1 MVPYQDTLP
10 RSTETPLTSPN
21 QITIKKWKGPSSS
34 EVAKLL
40 FKFNSKIFFLRT
52 YMIHFLD
59 TSTVY
64 GPQLPSTS
72 DPPRYLMHGAYAWKS
87 FKHSIFAYDRHN
99 ISNMVKPY
107 SMRPVIYKPFH
118 GLLILRV
125 TNSPSSVS
133 TESISSSAFR
143 PLTNRNLLINLTDCD
158 PRKAT
163 STDCR
168 SQLMTMLWNMR
179 SPALVIRKTRMMMC
193 YVRNRT

>member
-10 RSTETPLTSPN
+10 RSTDTPLTSPN

-40 FKFNSKIFFLRT
+40 FKFNSKFFFLRT
-52 YMIHFLD
+52 FMIDFLD

-72 DPPRYLMHGAYAWKS
+72 DPPRCLMHGAYAWKS

-99 ISNMVKPY
+99 ISKIVKPY
-107 SMRPVIYKPFH
+107 TMRPVIYKPFH
-118 GLLILRV
+118 GLLILRI

-133 TESISSSAFR
+133 AESISSSAFR
-143 PLTNRNLLINLTDCD
+143 PLTNRNLLINLTDWD

-168 SQLMTMLWNMR
+168 RQLMTMLWNMR